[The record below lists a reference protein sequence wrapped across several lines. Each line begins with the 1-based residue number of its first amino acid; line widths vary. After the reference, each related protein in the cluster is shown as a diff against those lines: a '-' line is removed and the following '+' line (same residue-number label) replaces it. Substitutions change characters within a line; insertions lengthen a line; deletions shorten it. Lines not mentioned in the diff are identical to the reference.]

1 MTIKAFESHDEE
13 EREIEAKDTRKG
25 NVLLWYSY
33 DMADNFFSQTVI
45 SLAFTPFAML
55 LGVQQGW
62 TLVNTFIVISLF
74 MAGSNLL
81 VALFGLLLGAISD
94 TAGKR
99 KPAVIFCMTIMI
111 TTAALITV
119 WVNFWWAAILFVIGN
134 FFYQAGRMFYDAQI
148 PFIAETE
155 KRSLYQAIGGALAPF
170 GSLLGI
176 VAGLVSGA
184 VFGQATTVKTE
195 IWTLAQQQIEEINYT
210 SLRYLFAIASVVILI
225 LCIPYFFHKEVE
237 NPTDISTKE
246 NIKESFISVRR
257 SLKTII
263 SDRNSWLF
271 YLGWF
276 FMIDAANTTILYMVP
291 VIEGACQAPSQ
302 MMTYLVIGLGI
313 VLSSVFGV
321 FMGYLLKRFGPKAT
335 FIFSG
340 FAWMAGLLFFMI
352 AGWQY
357 KTEVIGEL
365 TIIHQFPW
373 WIAFFGAVCIGIGF
387 GGVWIIGRQF
397 VMILAPPS
405 KLAQYA
411 GFQKIAGRVSAI
423 VSPLIFAGM
432 MFAGEPLGANHAY
445 RIALASVFSFF
456 VIGIIFLSFI
466 KDPYKR
472 YLEGERAP
480 YPGIYDDEKEE
491 NE

>member
-1 MTIKAFESHDEE
+1 MTIRAFESHDAE
-13 EREIEAKDTRKG
+13 ERELEAKDTRKM
-25 NVLLWYSY
+25 NTLLWYSY

-45 SLAFTPFAML
+45 SLAFTPYAML

-62 TLVNTFIVISLF
+62 SLVTTFIVISLF

-81 VALFGLLLGAISD
+81 IAIFGPFLGAISD

-99 KPAVIFCMTIMI
+99 KPAVIGCATIMI
-111 TTAALITV
+111 TTAALTTL

-155 KRSLYQAIGGALAPF
+155 KRSVYQAIGGALAPI

-176 VAGLVSGA
+176 AAGLISGA
-184 VFGQATTVKTE
+184 VFGQSTTVRTE

-210 SLRYLFAIASVVILI
+210 SLRYLFAIASVVILL
-225 LCIPYFFHKEVE
+225 LCIPYLFHKEVE
-237 NPTDISTKE
+237 NPTDLSAKE
-246 NIKESFISVRR
+246 NIKESFISIRR
-257 SLKTII
+257 SFRTII

-276 FMIDAANTTILYMVP
+276 FMVDAANTTILYMVP
-291 VIEGACQAPSQ
+291 VIEGGCQAPSQ
-302 MMTYLVIGLGI
+302 MITYLIIGLGI
-313 VLSSVFGV
+313 ILSTVFGV
-321 FMGYLLKRFGPKAT
+321 FMGYLLKRFGPKLT

-340 FAWMAGLLFFMI
+340 FAWMAGILFFMI

-357 KTEVIGEL
+357 KTEVIGSMVL
-365 TIIHQFPW
+365 IHQFPW
-373 WIAFFGAVCIGIGF
+373 WIAFIGAVFIGIGF

-423 VSPLIFAGM
+423 VSPLIFAAM
-432 MFAGEPLGANHAY
+432 MFVGEPLGANHAY
-445 RIALASVFSFF
+445 RIALASVFTFF
-456 VIGIIFLSFI
+456 VIGVIFLSFI
-466 KDPYKR
+466 IDPYKR
-472 YLEGERAP
+472 YLQGERAP
-480 YPGIYDDEKEE
+480 YPGIYDKDE
-491 NE
+491 NEEE